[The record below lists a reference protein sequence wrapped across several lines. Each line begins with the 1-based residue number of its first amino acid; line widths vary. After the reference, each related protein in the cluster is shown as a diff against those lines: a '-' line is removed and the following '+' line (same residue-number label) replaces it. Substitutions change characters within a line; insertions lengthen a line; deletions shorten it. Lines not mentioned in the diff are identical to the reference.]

1 MVSIIENIVEM
12 VDLFGNVATSGPLS
26 AVLLALGAFFVIAP
40 SVVFGYLAVG
50 GLVDLVIPDSL
61 GRSPPQ
67 QG

>member
-12 VDLFGNVATSGPLS
+12 VDLFGNVATSGPLE
-26 AVLLALGAFFVIAP
+26 AVLIAFGALFVIAP
-40 SVVFGYLAVG
+40 SALLGYLAVG

>member
-1 MVSIIENIVEM
+1 MVSILENLAEM
-12 VDLFGNVATSGPLS
+12 VELFGNVATSGPLE
-26 AVLLALGAFFVIAP
+26 AVLLALGALLVIGP
-40 SVVFGYLAVG
+40 SALMGYLAVG

>member
-1 MVSIIENIVEM
+1 MVSILENLTQM

-26 AVLLALGAFFVIAP
+26 AVLVAMGALLVIGP
-40 SVVFGYLAVG
+40 SALLGYLAAG
-50 GLVDLVIPDSL
+50 ALVDLVIPDSL